1 MGLLLLWQFKTPECQ
16 ALVTNTGRINVAN
29 IISKFT
35 SLHKIGIKLHK
46 INKIN
51 IYPNNIYGILI
62 VCCLISAPKVSKWL
76 AHDLVCFSDVK
87 GVA

>member
-1 MGLLLLWQFKTPECQ
+1 MPGPSHKYWAYKRSQYYLK
-16 ALVTNTGRINVAN
+16 I
-29 IISKFT
+29 T

-51 IYPNNIYGILI
+51 IYPNNIYEILI

-76 AHDLVCFSDVK
+76 AHDLECFSDVK